1 MRIFNAHCVGCLTT
15 MISPNRLDSDA
26 VKWVVFDQF
35 RKGET
40 MNNHEDLLTMD
51 SVNLALFLAACG
63 GCPPQKTVCVEGVGD
78 CEYCWQKWLEA
89 PHLEV
94 MEDGN
99 PLQLY

>member
-1 MRIFNAHCVGCLTT
+1 

-26 VKWVVFDQF
+26 VKGVDFDQF

-63 GCPPQKTVCVEGVGD
+63 GCPPQKPVCIEVVCD